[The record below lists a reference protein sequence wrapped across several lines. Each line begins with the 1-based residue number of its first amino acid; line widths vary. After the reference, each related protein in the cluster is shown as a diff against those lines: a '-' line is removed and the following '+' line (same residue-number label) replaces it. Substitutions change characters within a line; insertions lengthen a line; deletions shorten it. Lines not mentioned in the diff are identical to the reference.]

1 MASLIVVR
9 STSAL
14 MLGANA
20 KGAAARV
27 GSVSAVEER
36 VFTLADQAARF
47 ERAKEEGNTRYLD
60 IKSVYDGAYLKG
72 KRVLIT
78 GAGRGLGLAMAREIS
93 AQGADGVY
101 LVRKRTS
108 ELEALGGQIIE
119 GVDVMS
125 EESVNKAM
133 ESILKPVDIV
143 INNAGLFSA
152 GAAERRRLATTVPS
166 LSHPSPEPKPLLR
179 RRRDRLDTQL
189 CRAAQDDRRVRARPA
204 TGLVGRV
211 QPGQDRRG
219 RAGHRDHLAGGL
231 GRVAGH
237 AEQGQGRRL
246 RPPHEPRRLQH
257 RRGTPPLRATTT
269 IAPSYHHYSSELH
282 HYI

>member
-1 MASLIVVR
+1 MLPRRRGDEVACLHRRDARTPTQSMLSLTRLMASLIVVR

-27 GSVSAVEER
+27 GSISAVEER

-133 ESILKPVDIV
+133 ESLLKPVDIV

-152 GAAERRRLATTVPS
+152 GAAARL
-166 LSHPSPEPKPLLR
+166 PSP
-179 RRRDRLDTQL
+179 
-189 CRAAQDDRRVRARPA
+189 
-204 TGLVGRV
+204 
-211 QPGQDRRG
+211 
-219 RAGHRDHLAGGL
+219 
-231 GRVAGH
+231 
-237 AEQGQGRRL
+237 
-246 RPPHEPRRLQH
+246 PPP
-257 RRGTPPLRATTT
+257 
-269 IAPSYHHYSSELH
+269 
-282 HYI
+282 